1 MSGESKKAIIRRLVA
16 LLNEGKLD
24 ALDHIFAPDY
34 VRHDPSDLLREVG
47 VAEYRAAFAKL
58 RQAFPDAHWM
68 IEDLLEDGDKVVARA
83 SFRGTH
89 AGPLFNIAPSGK
101 VVTYPIM
108 GIYRI
113 ENGRIAEDW
122 HIFHALGLWKKL
134 IPEIAGLIA
143 EAQRQ
148 GQSDGS

>member
-1 MSGESKKAIIRRLVA
+1 MSPDGKKAIIRRLVE

-24 ALDHIFAPDY
+24 ALDQIFAPDY
-34 VRHDPSDLLREVG
+34 VRHDPSDLLHEVG
-47 VAEYRAAFAKL
+47 VAEYKAAFAAI
-58 RQAFPDAHWM
+58 RRAFPDAHWT

-89 AGPLFNIAPSGK
+89 HGPFFNIAPSGE

-113 ENGRIAEDW
+113 EKGRIAEDW
-122 HIFHALGLWKKL
+122 HIFHALGMWQKL

-143 EAQRQ
+143 GAQR
-148 GQSDGS
+148 